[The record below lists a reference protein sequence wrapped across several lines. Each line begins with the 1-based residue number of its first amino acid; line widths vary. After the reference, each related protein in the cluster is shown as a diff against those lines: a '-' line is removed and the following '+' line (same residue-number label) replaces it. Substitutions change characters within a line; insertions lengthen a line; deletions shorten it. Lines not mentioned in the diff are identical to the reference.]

1 MYSSMTKRIVFFLV
15 HLLVVCMVALGAA
28 WFTTGNGNSWGV
40 VTVVVAGLLFALI
53 ASNVITN
60 ALHRLSAISDNVSI
74 ELNKLR
80 RIHHLA
86 RAFSRAE
93 NQIPWFDL
101 VREAIESYL
110 GAFEVIPFSRYDDTN
125 EMFRRITMQL
135 YGFDK
140 VTSEKGKL
148 LFAEL
153 MTISGQATEARQ
165 RIHELRGERMS
176 MWAWGVLVVL
186 AAVICGTTVLTFGD
200 GLLDREFAAGLVVS
214 VLLVLVFVFH
224 ADTMRLVNHKK
235 FTKRYVDNIERMGF
249 WPEEKK

>member
-1 MYSSMTKRIVFFLV
+1 MSKRIIFFLL
-15 HLLVVCMVALGAA
+15 HLMIVGALSVVLALL
-28 WFTTGNGNSWGV
+28 TTGYGNSWGV
-40 VTVVVAGLLFALI
+40 VTVIVVGLLFALC

-60 ALHRLSAISDNVSI
+60 ALHRLSELSDNVSV

-101 VREAIESYL
+101 VREGIESYL
-110 GAFEVIPFSRYDDTN
+110 HAFEVIPFSRYDDTN

-140 VTSEKGKL
+140 ITSEKGKL

-165 RIHELRGERMS
+165 RIHQLRTERMS
-176 MWAWGVLVVL
+176 VWSWGTIVVMGISVGVVALLSFGDSLFERLIVAVLVG
-186 AAVICGTTVLTFGD
+186 I
-200 GLLDREFAAGLVVS
+200 
-214 VLLVLVFVFH
+214 VLLTIDFVFQ
-224 ADTMRLVNHKK
+224 ADSMRLINHKK

-249 WPEEKK
+249 WPEERK

>member
-1 MYSSMTKRIVFFLV
+1 MLKRIVFFLL
-15 HLLVVCMVALGAA
+15 HLLVIGILSVVLAL
-28 WFTTGNGNSWGV
+28 FTTGYGYSWGA
-40 VTVVVAGLLFALI
+40 VTIVVVSLLFALCATNI
-53 ASNVITN
+53 ITN
-60 ALHRLSAISDNVSI
+60 ALHRLSELSDNVSV

-110 GAFEVIPFSRYDDTN
+110 HAFEVIPFGRYDDTN

-140 VTSEKGKL
+140 ITSEKGKL

-165 RIHELRGERMS
+165 RIHQLRTERMS
-176 MWAWGVLVVL
+176 VWSWGTIVVM
-186 AAVICGTTVLTFGD
+186 
-200 GLLDREFAAGLVVS
+200 GLVVIG
-214 VLLVLVFVFH
+214 VTLLSFGDNQFERVMAAILVGVVFLTIDFVFQ
-224 ADTMRLVNHKK
+224 ADSMRLINHKK
-235 FTKRYVDNIERMGF
+235 FTARYVDNIERMGF

>member
-1 MYSSMTKRIVFFLV
+1 MAKRIVLFLA
-15 HLLVVCMVALGAA
+15 HIICIGFISVALAF
-28 WFTTGNGNSWGV
+28 FTTGYGYSWGT
-40 VTVVVAGLLFALI
+40 VTVVVTGLLFALC
-53 ASNVITN
+53 ASNFITN
-60 ALHRLSAISDNVSI
+60 ALHRLSELSDNVSV

-110 GAFEVIPFSRYDDTN
+110 HAFEVIPFGRYDDTN

-140 VTSEKGKL
+140 ITSEKGKL

-165 RIHELRGERMS
+165 RIHQLRTERLS
-176 MWAWGVLVVL
+176 VWAWGALGAFALIIIVVAL
-186 AAVICGTTVLTFGD
+186 FSFGD
-200 GLLDREFAAGLVVS
+200 GLLERVIGGALVAS
-214 VLLVLVFVFH
+214 VLLTLDFVFQ

-235 FTKRYVDNIERMGF
+235 FTARYVDNIERMGF
-249 WPEEKK
+249 WPEERK

>member
-1 MYSSMTKRIVFFLV
+1 MFKKIVFFIFHIAV
-15 HLLVVCMVALGAA
+15 IALISWTLAI
-28 WFTTGNGNSWGV
+28 FTTGHQLDWGAA
-40 VTVVVAGLLFALI
+40 TTILLGTIFGLLVTFFVA
-53 ASNVITN
+53 N
-60 ALHRLSAISDNVSI
+60 AIQRYNRLAAEVDV

-110 GAFEVIPFSRYDDTN
+110 RAFEVIPFGRYDETN
-125 EMFRRITMQL
+125 EMFRRITQQL

-140 VTSEKGKL
+140 VDSVKGQL

-165 RIHELRGERMS
+165 HIHALRQERLS
-176 MWAWGVLVVL
+176 VWSWGTLISV
-186 AAVICGTTVLTFGD
+186 
-200 GLLDREFAAGLVVS
+200 AGILIS
-214 VLLVLVFVFH
+214 LVLVSYGDSLINRYVAAAVTFVVLLLLDFVYIND
-224 ADTMRLVNHKK
+224 AMRFVDNKR
-235 FTKRYVDNIERMGF
+235 FTKKYVDNIERMGF